1 MNFKGIYYSLT
12 FRLALA
18 IGLTAALTYLA
29 LAEEWGWFLFLGIGW
44 LAALRG
50 ISLLFK
56 RNAQKVAFMFDAIDN
71 SDYAFKYATRG
82 RSSNDKLVSESLN
95 RITQILFQAKAEAI
109 QKEKYYELIMNQVN
123 TGIIVEDDKGNIFQ
137 TNNEA
142 LRLLG
147 LTVFTHARQL
157 GRIDENLE
165 RLISDVR
172 PGEKHQISFINER
185 GTVHLSVR
193 VSEMTLQEKH
203 VRIIAINDINSEL
216 DDKEIESWIRLTR
229 VLTHEIMNSV
239 TPITSLSDTLLSLH
253 QNVDEEIRGGL
264 EVISSTGKSL
274 IAFVESYRKFTHIPT
289 PQPSLF
295 YVNKFAER
303 LTRLAR
309 HHNNYPNITIRIDVE
324 PEDLIVYADENLIT
338 QVVLNLLKNAMQA
351 IGHEQENGL
360 ILFKAYCDPN
370 EAVILEVTN
379 NGPIIPPRGS
389 RAYIRAVLHHER
401 RRKRYRAVHLTTDH
415 APVRRKHRVEKQS
428 GPTADYLRVD
438 IPVARLPYPHK
449 RGHAAGRIRGHTSPD
464 TRARPY
470 GYTRV
475 SVQLPIRIRVA
486 TSLYPG
492 SYIFVSE

>member
-18 IGLTAALTYLA
+18 IGLTAALTYQA
-29 LAEEWGWFLFLGIGW
+29 LEKEWGWFLFLGIGW

-82 RSSNDKLVSESLN
+82 RSSNDKLVSDSLN

-324 PEDLIVYADENLIT
+324 PKDFDRLRRREPDHASSLEPLEERHASDRARARKRAYLVQGVLRPQRGRYPRSDE
-338 QVVLNLLKNAMQA
+338 QRP
-351 IGHEQENGL
+351 HH
-360 ILFKAYCDPN
+360 
-370 EAVILEVTN
+370 
-379 NGPIIPPRGS
+379 PPRGS
-389 RAYIRAVLHHER
+389 RAYIRAVLYHER

-415 APVRRKHRVEKQS
+415 APVRRQHRVEKQP
-428 GPTADYLRVD
+428 GPAADYLRVD

-470 GYTRV
+470 GYTCV

>member
-18 IGLTAALTYLA
+18 IGLTAALTYQA
-29 LAEEWGWFLFLGIGW
+29 LEKEWGWFLFLGIGW

-338 QVVLNLLKNAMQA
+338 QVVLEPLEERHASDRARARKRPYLVQ
-351 IGHEQENGL
+351 GVLRPQRGRYPRSDEQR
-360 ILFKAYCDPN
+360 PHH
-370 EAVILEVTN
+370 
-379 NGPIIPPRGS
+379 PPRGS

-401 RRKRYRAVHLTTDH
+401 RWKRYRAVHLTTDH
-415 APVRRKHRVEKQS
+415 ALVRRQHRIEKQP
-428 GPTADYLRVD
+428 GPAADHLRVD

-464 TRARPY
+464 TRAQPY
-470 GYTRV
+470 GYDRI

>member
-1 MNFKGIYYSLT
+1 
-12 FRLALA
+12 
-18 IGLTAALTYLA
+18 
-29 LAEEWGWFLFLGIGW
+29 
-44 LAALRG
+44 
-50 ISLLFK
+50 
-56 RNAQKVAFMFDAIDN
+56 
-71 SDYAFKYATRG
+71 
-82 RSSNDKLVSESLN
+82 
-95 RITQILFQAKAEAI
+95 
-109 QKEKYYELIMNQVN
+109 
-123 TGIIVEDDKGNIFQ
+123 
-137 TNNEA
+137 
-142 LRLLG
+142 
-147 LTVFTHARQL
+147 
-157 GRIDENLE
+157 
-165 RLISDVR
+165 
-172 PGEKHQISFINER
+172 
-185 GTVHLSVR
+185 
-193 VSEMTLQEKH
+193 MTLQEKH

-379 NGPIIPPRGS
+379 NGPIIPPRKPSIYSCRSSPRKKAEAVSDCPSHGRSCACPAEAS
-389 RAYIRAVLHHER
+389 R
-401 RRKRYRAVHLTTDH
+401 
-415 APVRRKHRVEKQS
+415 
-428 GPTADYLRVD
+428 
-438 IPVARLPYPHK
+438 
-449 RGHAAGRIRGHTSPD
+449 
-464 TRARPY
+464 
-470 GYTRV
+470 
-475 SVQLPIRIRVA
+475 
-486 TSLYPG
+486 
-492 SYIFVSE
+492 